1 MFLLSGVSKLVP
13 LCLQFRDGDWLSWR
27 EVGIEELFG
36 LEYGSI
42 TDTTVKAVADLLGP
56 ALYEASRMGNLTQ
69 DEIRLVTPCLTLF
82 NSGSLMT
89 KYLSDLRLY
98 IEACVASAK
107 SGRPIEFL
115 VTDDHRFFRGFVYS
129 NISEGVLQKEVMAV
143 MNLHKAVRV
152 KLAGEII
159 PGV

>member
-1 MFLLSGVSKLVP
+1 MSGVHWFGSLFVCI
-13 LCLQFRDGDWLSWR
+13 LLQFRDGDWLSWS

-36 LEYGSI
+36 LEYGTI

-56 ALYEASRMGNLTQ
+56 ALQEAVRKVTLTEDQ
-69 DEIRLVTPCLTLF
+69 VQLVTPCLTLF
-82 NSGSLMT
+82 NSSVLMS
-89 KYLSDLRLY
+89 KYIADLRLY

-129 NISEGVLQKEVMAV
+129 EVAEGVL
-143 MNLHKAVRV
+143 
-152 KLAGEII
+152 
-159 PGV
+159 

>member
-1 MFLLSGVSKLVP
+1 MSVHWLPFGCIL
-13 LCLQFRDGDWLSWR
+13 LQFRDGDWVCWKD
-27 EVGIEELFG
+27 VGIEELFG
-36 LEYGSI
+36 LEYGNI

-56 ALYEASRMGNLTQ
+56 ALQEASRTANLTQ
-69 DEIRLVTPCLTLF
+69 EQIKLVTPCLTLF
-82 NSGSLMT
+82 SSSSLMA
-89 KYLSDLRLY
+89 KYMCDLRLY

-107 SGRPIEFL
+107 LGRPIEFL

-129 NISEGVLQKEVMAV
+129 KVAEGVLQREVMAV
-143 MNLHKAVRV
+143 MNLYKAVRV